1 MTETCIVSSNRPN
14 DNRVGS
20 IGRVFTGIEVTIAED
35 GEILVRGPNVMR
47 GYYGHPESTLATM
60 RDGWFAT
67 GDVGYMDE
75 AGHLFLT
82 DRKKDLFKLSNGK
95 YIAPQLIESLL
106 KQSELVNQVVVVG
119 ASRKY
124 PVALI
129 VPDWEALKSTL
140 RATGEAVAKTHAEL
154 SELSTAIKM
163 VQHDVTTITAH
174 LADYERVRRVALL
187 AEEFSID
194 SGELTPTLKVKR
206 NVIDA
211 RYGKLIDELY
221 GST

>member
-1 MTETCIVSSNRPN
+1 
-14 DNRVGS
+14 
-20 IGRVFTGIEVTIAED
+20 
-35 GEILVRGPNVMR
+35 MR
-47 GYYGHPESTLATM
+47 GYYGHPESTLAVM
-60 RDGWFAT
+60 HDGWFAT
-67 GDVGYMDE
+67 GDVGYIDD

-106 KQSELVNQVVVVG
+106 KQSEFISQVVVVG

-129 VPDWEALKSTL
+129 VPDWEAVKSSM
-140 RATGEAVAKTHAEL
+140 RSVGEAVAGTHAEL
-154 SELSTAIKM
+154 STQTSVVKM
-163 VQHDVTTITAH
+163 VQRDVTTITAH

-187 AEEFSID
+187 PEEFSID

-211 RYGKLIDELY
+211 RYGKLIDDLY